1 MIVGP
6 YDFTPELFYTVAV
19 QAFDSWRVLLRG
31 VERAPGGGTPAAIAA
46 GVLRRNAGPVMR
58 AGHGHFWPMW
68 PSDFGKTFAG
78 AWGTLG
84 EDYLRGQAALMT
96 RESARLGRVT
106 SCFRPGRGFDMP
118 WWRGDNLPWLI
129 WCWAEIK
136 ARSRKGPDAEQTKA
150 LQRLLDD
157 YQEKHLEPGG
167 LVSRRVT
174 GDWVDTIRRPSSTY
188 NNLCVL
194 MMLRRAGEIGLKTK
208 YGADAFAERLLAD
221 RWRGDF
227 FRDHADT
234 EAMSVDATVAALYL
248 RSYGPEILNQAADR
262 LAAEKLDE
270 PWPMRCAAGAYDPS
284 TVPLA
289 TRLAPGY
296 HRAHWLHLGLMWL
309 NGLQKLGRDV
319 SKGRAAVETLIARHG
334 HVLEAV
340 NEDGGPYKSLF
351 ISCERGLS
359 MAAGQYL
366 ELIETK
372 GPRSRGT

>member
-6 YDFTPELFYTVAV
+6 YDLTPELFYTVVV
-19 QAFDSWRVLLRG
+19 QTLDSWRVIIRG
-31 VERAPGGGTPAAIAA
+31 VERAPGGGTPAEIAA
-46 GVLRRNAGPVMR
+46 GVLRRNAGPVLR

-68 PSDFGKTFAG
+68 PSDFGKSFAG
-78 AWGTLG
+78 AWGALG
-84 EDYLRGQAALMT
+84 EEYLRGRTALMT

-118 WWRGDNLPWLI
+118 WWRGDNLPWLV
-129 WCWAEIK
+129 WCWAEI
-136 ARSRKGPDAEQTKA
+136 AERTGRGPDAEQTAA
-150 LQRLLDD
+150 LQALLAD
-157 YQEKHLEPGG
+157 YEGRHLEPGG

-194 MMLRRAGEIGLKTK
+194 MMLRRGAEIGLKPRR
-208 YGADAFAERLLAD
+208 DAEGFARLLLAD

-234 EAMSVDATVAALYL
+234 EAMSVDAAVAALYL
-248 RSYGPEILNQAADR
+248 RSFGPEILGPAADR
-262 LAAEKLDE
+262 LAAERLDE
-270 PWPMRCAAGAYDPS
+270 PWPMRCAAGEYDPA
-284 TVPLA
+284 TVPWI
-289 TRLAPGY
+289 TRLAGGY
-296 HRAHWLHLGLMWL
+296 HQAHWLHLGLMWL
-309 NGLQKLGRDV
+309 NGLKKLGRDTA
-319 SKGRAAVETLIARHG
+319 KGRAAVEALIDRHG

-340 NEDGGPYKSLF
+340 NADGTPYASFF

-366 ELIETK
+366 ELIEAK
-372 GPRSRGT
+372 P

>member
-6 YDFTPELFYTVAV
+6 YDLGPELVYTVVV
-19 QAFDSWRVLLRG
+19 QTLDSWRVILGG
-31 VERAPGGGTPAAIAA
+31 VERAPGGGTPAEIAA
-46 GVLRRNAGPVMR
+46 GVLRRNAGPVLR

-78 AWGTLG
+78 AWSVLG

-129 WCWAEIK
+129 WCWAEIR
-136 ARSRKGPDAEQTKA
+136 ARSGRGPDAEQSAA
-150 LQRLLDD
+150 LAALLAD
-157 YQEKHLEPGG
+157 YERRHLEPGG

-194 MMLRRAGEIGLKTK
+194 MMLRRAAELGLAPATD
-208 YGADAFAERLLAD
+208 ADAFAARLLED
-221 RWRGDF
+221 RWRGTH

-234 EAMSVDATVAALYL
+234 EALSVDSAVAALYL
-248 RSYGPEILNQAADR
+248 RSYGPEVLGPAADR
-262 LAAEKLDE
+262 LAAERLDE
-270 PWPMRCAAGAYDPS
+270 PWPMRCAAGEYDPR

-309 NGLQKLGRDV
+309 NGLRKLGRDA
-319 SKGRAAVETLIARHG
+319 SRGRRAVEELIRRHG
-334 HVLEAV
+334 QVLEAV
-340 NEDGGPYKSLF
+340 NADGSPYRSFF

-366 ELIETK
+366 ELIEAK
-372 GPRSRGT
+372 DPSPSGT